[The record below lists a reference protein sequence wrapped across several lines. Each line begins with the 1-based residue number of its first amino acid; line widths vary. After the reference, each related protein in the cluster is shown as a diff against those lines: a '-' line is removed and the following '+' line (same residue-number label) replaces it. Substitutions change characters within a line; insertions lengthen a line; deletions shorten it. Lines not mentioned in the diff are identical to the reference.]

1 MRPASTSLYDVST
14 SRSECDTLWLAH
26 TRAVLC
32 RSRKRRR
39 RRRNSRCFWVSVA
52 VAALVLRIR
61 QAVLG
66 RSGSGVPLGR
76 RGVSKGRDEDAVM
89 RSYKVKTR
97 KRNEVQEE
105 ASPAV
110 VVCGVIGHR
119 HGCRSRM
126 PPPFRRSATQQSAWG
141 VGDWATGAWGFGRAS
156 TELPTERPRLRA
168 ESQRRRRGLG
178 LGESELG
185 FAVCLFAVCLT
196 P

>member
-1 MRPASTSLYDVST
+1 MRPASTSLHDVST

-32 RSRKRRR
+32 RSRKHRR

-52 VAALVLRIR
+52 VVALVLRIR
-61 QAVLG
+61 QAVFG

-76 RGVSKGRDEDAVM
+76 RGINKGRDKDAVM
-89 RSYKVKTR
+89 QSYKVKTR

-126 PPPFRRSATQQSAWG
+126 PLSLRRLA
-141 VGDWATGAWGFGRAS
+141 
-156 TELPTERPRLRA
+156 
-168 ESQRRRRGLG
+168 SQRLSNQHGELGTRRLALG
-178 LGESELG
+178 VLGE
-185 FAVCLFAVCLT
+185 
-196 P
+196 

>member
-1 MRPASTSLYDVST
+1 VST

-52 VAALVLRIR
+52 VVALVLRIR

-66 RSGSGVPLGR
+66 RSGSGVPLGQ
-76 RGVSKGRDEDAVM
+76 RGVNKGRDEDAVM
-89 RSYKVKTR
+89 RSYKVKTS

-119 HGCRSRM
+119 HGCRSRT
-126 PPPFRRSATQQSAWG
+126 PPPFRRSASQRLSNQHGELGTGRLALG
-141 VGDWATGAWGFGRAS
+141 VLGERAPS
-156 TELPTERPRLRA
+156 RRPSVRGPRLRA